1 MINLEGRTAIVTGGA
16 RGIGGAITEALAVAG
31 ARVTVCDLLD
41 DVVSVAGRLR
51 ADGHRVEAI
60 VADVSS
66 PYDVR
71 RLVDAAGPVDLLVN
85 NAGVVRRT
93 PPTDE
98 WEKAV
103 ADFDAVIGPNLRG
116 PYLVG
121 RAVIP
126 GMVARGGGDIVNLAT
141 DHIHT
146 CGWPTSVDHADAPG
160 CPWRDQP
167 RRPGG
172 GASSDLYDAAK
183 WGLNGLA
190 QAWAAA
196 LRPHGVRVNNV
207 CVGATDTEMLRSF
220 LRGDPDPAVVATWF
234 RPDQV
239 AALVLDL
246 LREGPT
252 GRSGD
257 NIGVWVG
264 HPLALPPPG
273 ATSLDYDPRLS
284 RIEGWTA

>member
-1 MINLEGRTAIVTGGA
+1 MGLLDGRTAIVTGGFE
-16 RGIGGAITEALAVAG
+16 GIGRSITETLADAG
-31 ARVTVCDLLD
+31 AHVTTCD
-41 DVVSVAGRLR
+41 VRAEIVSVAAELR
-51 ADGHRVEAI
+51 SRGQRVDAI

-66 PYDVR
+66 PSDVR
-71 RLVDAAGPVDLLVN
+71 RLVDGAGPVDLLVN

-93 PPTDE
+93 PPMDA

-103 ADFDAVIGPNLRG
+103 LDFDEVIGPNLRG

-126 GMVARGGGDIVNLAT
+126 GMVALGGGDIVNVAT

-146 CGWPTSVDHADAPG
+146 CGWPSPVDHAGAPR
-160 CPWRDQP
+160 CPWHDRP

-172 GASSDLYDAAK
+172 GASTDLYDAAK
-183 WGLNGLA
+183 WGLNGLT

-196 LRPHGVRVNNV
+196 LRSHHIRVNNL
-207 CVGATDTEMLRSF
+207 CLGATDTNMVRSF
-220 LRGDPDPAVVATWF
+220 LHDEPDPALVATWF

-239 AALVLDL
+239 AGLVLDL
-246 LREGPT
+246 LREGPA

-257 NIGVWVG
+257 NIGMWVG
-264 HPLALPPPG
+264 HPPTLPPPG
-273 ATSLDYDPRLS
+273 ATAL
-284 RIEGWTA
+284 I